1 MPIKY
6 PALRQRGKILRNS
19 GEYCRVSQNIFSVA
33 SKLLRLYGQK
43 LSCVLLMMCVGVG
56 GAYGSDEADLP
67 LVKLTPQMRVDSQER
82 SLSELSCEGL
92 SKYEAESADQQ
103 RALAQRKQECLAQ
116 YRQFLP
122 TKALR

>member
-1 MPIKY
+1 M
-6 PALRQRGKILRNS
+6 
-19 GEYCRVSQNIFSVA
+19 SQNIFSVA
-33 SKLLRLYGQK
+33 SQLLRLYGQK
-43 LSCVLLMMCVGVG
+43 LSCILLIMCFGVG

-67 LVKLTPQMRVDSQER
+67 LVKLTPQIRVDARER
-82 SLSELSCEGL
+82 SPFELSCDDL

-103 RALAQRKQECLAQ
+103 RALAQRKQECLAH

>member
-1 MPIKY
+1 
-6 PALRQRGKILRNS
+6 
-19 GEYCRVSQNIFSVA
+19 
-33 SKLLRLYGQK
+33 
-43 LSCVLLMMCVGVG
+43 MCFGVG

-67 LVKLTPQMRVDSQER
+67 LVKLTPQIRVDARER
-82 SLSELSCEGL
+82 SPSELSCDDL

-103 RALAQRKQECLAQ
+103 RALAQRKQECLEH